1 MNRTRTEWNLHLFQN
16 FGIENLS
23 LDCIQVFYFR
33 LCINSRVNLL
43 TAKKYGGN
51 LWRSMNLNICK
62 KPGDF
67 GKSFGSSNG
76 VWVVFTRNRASNKNS
91 LPN

>member
-1 MNRTRTEWNLHLFQN
+1 MNITRTEWNIFQN

-23 LDCIQVFYFR
+23 LDGIQLFYFR
-33 LCINSRVNLL
+33 LRINSRVNLL
-43 TAKKYGGN
+43 TEKIWGN

-91 LPN
+91 FPN